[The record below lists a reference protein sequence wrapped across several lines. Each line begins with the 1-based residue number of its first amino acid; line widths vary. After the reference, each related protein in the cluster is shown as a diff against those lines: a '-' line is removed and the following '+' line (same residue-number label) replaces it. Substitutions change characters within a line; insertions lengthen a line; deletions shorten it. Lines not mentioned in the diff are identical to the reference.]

1 MNLENIMLNEG
12 SQTQEVMYYF
22 HPYELSRIEKFI
34 DTESKINGYFG
45 RGKTGRQEGDS
56 WKADFGLVLSCGDEN
71 ILKMTVMMGA

>member
-56 WKADFGLVLSCGDEN
+56 
-71 ILKMTVMMGA
+71 